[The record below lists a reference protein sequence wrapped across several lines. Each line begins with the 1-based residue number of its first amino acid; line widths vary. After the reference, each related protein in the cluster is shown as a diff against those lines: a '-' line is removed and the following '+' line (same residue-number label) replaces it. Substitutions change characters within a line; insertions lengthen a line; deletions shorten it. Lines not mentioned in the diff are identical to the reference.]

1 MYLIVLFLKQCFQ
14 SGGTVN
20 SLQICICFTFIIREC
35 KLGVIVTVFKV
46 INVYI
51 CLLMFYIYTL
61 LQVLSKVQQ

>member
-1 MYLIVLFLKQCFQ
+1 MILLVLKQRFQ

-20 SLQICICFTFIIREC
+20 NLQVSICFTFIIREC

-51 CLLMFYIYTL
+51 CL
-61 LQVLSKVQQ
+61 